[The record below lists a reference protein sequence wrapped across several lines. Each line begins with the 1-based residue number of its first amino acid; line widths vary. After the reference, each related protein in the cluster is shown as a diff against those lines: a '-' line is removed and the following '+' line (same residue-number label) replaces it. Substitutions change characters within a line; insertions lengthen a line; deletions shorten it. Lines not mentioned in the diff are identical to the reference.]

1 MGAVKEALNNTISSV
16 LETQTV
22 EMNGDQV
29 FIDMEFMQTFALL
42 FEADN
47 QAMHEQ
53 KRQWF
58 EQYSVDTA
66 DFLSDWGHAITAAV
80 AIYTGLATTEDGLIG
95 NSFAF
100 MAYWYHIHP
109 RRCAV
114 AMMKAGLSD
123 KAIQA
128 ILYLLAGV
136 NLDENDKL
144 KIVKFDYLNR

>member
-1 MGAVKEALNNTISSV
+1 MGAVKEALSSAIDSV
-16 LETQTV
+16 FETQTV

-29 FIDMEFMQTFALL
+29 LIAQEMMETFISLL
-42 FEADN
+42 NGDN
-47 QAMHEQ
+47 QAMHQ
-53 KRQWF
+53 KEHQWF
-58 EQYSVDTA
+58 DEYSIDTA
-66 DFLSDWGHAITAAV
+66 DFLSDWTHCITAAV
-80 AIYTGLATTEDGLIG
+80 AIYTGIATTEDGLIG

-100 MAYWYHIHP
+100 MAYWYHIQP

-114 AMMKAGLSD
+114 AMMKAGLND

-136 NLDENDKL
+136 ILDENDKL